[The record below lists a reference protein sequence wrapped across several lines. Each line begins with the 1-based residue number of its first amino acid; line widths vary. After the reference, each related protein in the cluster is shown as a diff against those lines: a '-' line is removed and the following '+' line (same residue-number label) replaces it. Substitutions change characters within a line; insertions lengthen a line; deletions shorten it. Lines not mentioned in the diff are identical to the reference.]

1 MTHAAIFRAG
11 PMFVTQNFV
20 FTDGLMPEGM
30 AGVPMV
36 AKLLGSLVRG
46 QPAPAAPPGSAP
58 SAASLAAHG
67 KPVLAL
73 VCDPRSWYLTLWR
86 QGCEGMGSLFHR
98 MGDES
103 RWQELRKRAAALP
116 TALAAGGAAAGLA
129 VELPPEWGADRAL
142 DTWYANPRDV
152 GAFREWL
159 RAVMAVRAL
168 RGLVSPD
175 YARSPLSRSCGFMT
189 FQYNQL
195 FIHNPNDLGMP
206 ATHARALQQLD
217 KSKGLLTQ
225 SVRMEQLSADLPG
238 ALQALGVPLDEKQVA
253 AVEAVQANLPPL
265 RREWFRFY
273 GLDELALID
282 DRERFICARLRFSM
296 EPARAHLR
304 AGGKPAAEAAE
315 PSSADGGAAAP
326 AARPAG
332 RRWAAKRAAAAATP
346 SAPAQPD
353 PAEIARQERIANI
366 RRLQEERLAQRRASG
381 KLQATRPAAKK
392 MRDDDDDGLT
402 LLQDF
407 DED

>member
-1 MTHAAIFRAG
+1 
-11 PMFVTQNFV
+11 MFVTPHFV
-20 FTDGLMPEGM
+20 YTDALMPEGS
-30 AGVPMV
+30 AGLPMV

-46 QPAPAAPPGSAP
+46 QQAPAAVPGAP
-58 SAASLAAHG
+58 QAAAALAAQG

-103 RWQELRKRAAALP
+103 RWQELRKRAAAMP

-217 KSKGLLTQ
+217 RSKGLLTQ
-225 SVRMEQLSADLPG
+225 SVRMEQLSADLPA

-282 DRERFICARLRFSM
+282 ERERFICARLRFSM

-304 AGGKPAAEAAE
+304 AGGKPASEAAE
-315 PSSADGGAAAP
+315 PSTPAEGGAAAP

-332 RRWAAKRAAAAATP
+332 RRWAAKRTAAANAAA
-346 SAPAQPD
+346 APAQPD

-381 KLQATRPAAKK
+381 KLLGPRPAAKK
-392 MRDDDDDGLT
+392 IQDDDDDGLT